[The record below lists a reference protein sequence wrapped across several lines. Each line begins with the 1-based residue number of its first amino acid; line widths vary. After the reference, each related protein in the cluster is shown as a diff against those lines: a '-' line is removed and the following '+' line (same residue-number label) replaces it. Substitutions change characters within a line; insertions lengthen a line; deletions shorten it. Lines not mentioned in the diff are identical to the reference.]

1 MGGKLLFWDRPFF
14 KRGCG
19 VWGGCY
25 ELIEPAGETQSPIGM
40 HRRYKL
46 RVQTLPPGFPSI
58 DSPQPLWYNSR
69 KAAIILDLKCV
80 PP

>member
-46 RVQTLPPGFPSI
+46 RVRTLPLDFPLLI
-58 DSPQPLWYNSR
+58 PLSPCGII
-69 KAAIILDLKCV
+69 AAKRLLYLI
-80 PP
+80 